1 MQLPSYTPAAGSSGV
16 QQAAESG
23 HVEVVRTITDAL
35 AWDEAIVGYYS
46 HLATTLPQYAEP
58 HAPVVAGSP
67 GHHAIREQL
76 IALATKAASL
86 LRDAGKGACK
96 GACKDACDDADSAG
110 RLRLGLMQRLARDTL
125 EDHERDYFYSRTF
138 KETFEEKVAR
148 ADLAR
153 PEDGGKA
160 RRELHVI
167 CYLLGDPSSFVLYTA
182 ATGVLQDFSGCAPY
196 LARVMPSSARPVF
209 PG

>member
-1 MQLPSYTPAAGSSGV
+1 MQLPSYKPAAGTSGV
-16 QQAAESG
+16 RQAAESG

-46 HLATTLPQYAEP
+46 HLAITLPQYAEL
-58 HAPVVAGSP
+58 HAPVAAGSP

-86 LRDAGKGACK
+86 LRDAGKGAGK
-96 GACKDACDDADSAG
+96 GACDDADSAG
-110 RLRLGLMQRLARDTL
+110 RLRLGLMHRLACDTL
-125 EDHERDYFYSRTF
+125 EAHERAYFYSRTF

-153 PEDGGKA
+153 PEDGEKA
-160 RRELHVI
+160 RQELHVI
-167 CYLLGDPSSFVLYTA
+167 CYLLGDPSAFVLYTA
-182 ATGVLQDFSGCAPY
+182 ATKVLRDFSGCAPH
-196 LARVMPSSARPVF
+196 LARVMPPSARPTF